1 MKYYFILAIIMASFT
16 TFAQNDPTIMT
27 VDGENVSLSEFEQ
40 IFWKNK
46 KENETNKEELDEYVD
61 LFTKFKLKV
70 KAAEAD
76 GLDTT
81 KKFLSEF
88 GGYKTQLQ
96 KPYLIDT
103 TTNEALIEEAYQRT
117 VNEIRASHLL
127 LLVKPDASPKDTLE
141 AYKKIS
147 EIRAKIIQGKITFE
161 KAAIK
166 YSEDESVKVNK
177 GDLGYFSAFR
187 MVYPF
192 EDAAYKTNIGSVS
205 EPFRTQFG
213 YHLVNPTATRKSRGK
228 VKVAHIMVR
237 VKKDATAQEKE
248 NAKKKID
255 EIYAKLSNGEDFGAL
270 VRDFSDDRN
279 SVRKNGEL
287 EWVEA
292 GRYFPEF
299 EDAAYKLENDGDFSA
314 PISTPAGLHILKR
327 IQFKAIDNKETLRT
341 ELKNKIQRDPQRAQ
355 KTKNSFVNKLKK
367 EYAFMETKANFRE
380 LALNINTKDLKS
392 GKWTGAEVA
401 DLNKELFSFAGKS
414 YTQKDFTN
422 YLIELKSFPR
432 GLSKSEYLDR
442 EYERYTANNLINFER
457 SQLESK
463 YPKYKSLL
471 KEYRDGILLFEIND
485 QKVWSYAVKDT
496 AGLKK
501 FYEANKQDYMWE
513 DRVDAR
519 IFTST
524 NKKVIKKAYKLVK
537 KGKIKSDSIVNYL
550 NRDSQLNINLESGRF
565 ETANHEALKGKTY
578 KDGVNKPQ
586 LEGSKYVMVA
596 IDNRLPKSPKKLS
609 ESRGAFTAGYQEYLE
624 NEWIEELK
632 AKYKVTIDK
641 DVLYSIKK
649 KPNH

>member
-1 MKYYFILAIIMASFT
+1 MKYYFILTIILASCT
-16 TFAQNDPTIMT
+16 ILAQNDPTIMT
-27 VDGENVSLSEFEQ
+27 VAGEKVSLSEFEQ

-46 KENETNKEELDEYVD
+46 KENETNKKELDEYVD

-70 KAAEAD
+70 KAAEAE

-103 TTNEALIEEAYQRT
+103 TTNEALINEAYYRT

-127 LLVKPDASPKDTLE
+127 LLVKPDASPKDTLA

-147 EIRAKIIQGKITFE
+147 EIRDKIIQGKITFE
-161 KAAIK
+161 KAAVK

-192 EDAAYKTNIGSVS
+192 EDAAYKTNIGAVS

-237 VKKDATAQEKE
+237 VKKDATAQDKE

-255 EIYAKLSNGEDFGAL
+255 EIYTKLQNGEDFATL

-299 EDAAYKLENDGDFSA
+299 EDAAYQLKNDGDISE
-314 PISTPAGLHILKR
+314 PIATPAGLHILKR
-327 IQFKAIDNKETLRT
+327 IQFKAIDNKETLRN

-380 LALNINTKDLKS
+380 LALNINTKELQS
-392 GKWTGAEVA
+392 GHWTGAEVA

-414 YTQKDFTN
+414 YTQKDFTD
-422 YLIELKSFPR
+422 YLVALKSFPR

-442 EYERYTANNLINFER
+442 EYDRFVSKTLIDFER
-457 SQLESK
+457 NQLEAK

-501 FYEANKQDYMWE
+501 FYETHKNEYMWE

-550 NRDSQLNINLESGRF
+550 NKDSQLNISLESGRF
-565 ETANHEALKGKTY
+565 ETEKHEILKGKTF
-578 KDGVNKPQ
+578 KDGVNKPK
-586 LEGSKYVMVA
+586 LDGSKYVLVV
-596 IDNRLPKSPKKLS
+596 IDKRLPKAPKKLN
-609 ESRGAFTAGYQEYLE
+609 ESKGAFTAGYQKYLE
-624 NEWIEELK
+624 DLWIKELK
-632 AKYKVTIDK
+632 DKYSVTINK